1 MSEELDNFD
10 ENELD
15 ELLKMLDEINIDQTE
30 EPNYDAI
37 INAFGL
43 DLNEL
48 DRDMGSYSP
57 TIDLIYSKSNPDTVS
72 PKYAYDTDSGFDL
85 HSTEEQWI
93 FGFDRALIPTGLHM
107 DIPEGY
113 EIQVRSKSGLA
124 LKQGLMVLNSPGTVD
139 QGYTGEIQVIM
150 FNTTKNKIK
159 IEKGQKIAQAVLCP
173 VVSGKWITLVEKKE
187 INEKDRNANGFGST
201 GLV

>member
-1 MSEELDNFD
+1 MSK
-10 ENELD
+10 ELD
-15 ELLKMLDEINIDQTE
+15 ELDELDDLIRMMGDSGEPDYNTIIDT
-30 EPNYDAI
+30 
-37 INAFGL
+37 FGL
-43 DLNEL
+43 DLEGLEVAMEN
-48 DRDMGSYSP
+48 YTP
-57 TIDLIYSKSNPDTVS
+57 TIDLVFSKSNLEAVT
-72 PKYAYDTDSGFDL
+72 PKYAYNSDSGFDL
-85 HSTEEQWI
+85 HSTEELWI
-93 FGFDRALIPTGLHM
+93 ESMDRRLVPTGIHI

-139 QGYTGEIQVIM
+139 QGYTGEIQVII
-150 FNTTKNKIK
+150 FNTSKHRINIT
-159 IEKGQKIAQAVLCP
+159 KGQKIAQAVLCP